1 MFAETLSLLQWDW
14 RLLIAAVDLGVVI
27 LASAHVVLTKR
38 DNRAALG
45 WIGVIW
51 LAPIIGSIIYFGF
64 GVNRIRRKAR
74 KLRRKESKRQRLQL
88 EQAAAHE
95 LHQVLAD
102 ESLHLTSLSEF
113 VTGMTGSSLLPGNK
127 ITPLHCGDEAY
138 ARMLKAIDGSEH
150 SISLCTYIFDNDSAG
165 QEFTAA
171 LTRARE
177 RGVEVR
183 VLIDDVG
190 TRYSWPSIKGVL
202 RAGHVPFDT
211 FLPTLVPWQL
221 HYTNLRN
228 HRKILVV
235 DGKIGFT
242 GGMNIRAGHRL
253 NPPSP
258 HPVRDLHFEFEGP
271 VVAQLQECF
280 VGDWEFARGELL
292 EGKHWFP
299 TLHPQGPALCR
310 GLADGPDSRADTIK
324 FTLLAAINAAR
335 RSLTVVTPYFLPDI
349 TLITALNVAAMRGVH
364 VRILLPAKNNLALVQ
379 WASTAQL
386 WQVLERGCEVYLT
399 APPFDHTK
407 IVLVDDAWSFIGSA
421 NWDARSLR
429 LNFEFNV
436 ECYDLDLAAKLNDL
450 IHTKLQTAR
459 KITLK
464 DVDSR
469 PLLIRLRDG
478 FARLASPYL

>member
-1 MFAETLSLLQWDW
+1 MFDEFLKDFDW
-14 RLLIAAVDLGVVI
+14 AWTFFIAALDLAIVL

-51 LAPIIGSIIYFGF
+51 LTPIVGAILYYLF

-74 KLRRKESKRQRLQL
+74 KLRKKESKLKRLQL

-95 LHQVLAD
+95 LQRVLEEDA
-102 ESLHLTSLSEF
+102 LHLTSLSEF
-113 VTGMTGSSLLPGNK
+113 VNGLSGSPLLPGNK

-138 ARMLKAIDGSEH
+138 VRMLAAIGAAKH
-150 SISLCTYIFDNDSAG
+150 SITLCTYIFDNDAAG
-165 QEFTAA
+165 REFSTALA
-171 LTRARE
+171 HAVE
-177 RGVEVR
+177 RGVQVR

-190 TRYSWPSIKGVL
+190 TRYSWPSIKREL
-202 RAGHVPFDT
+202 RKGSVPFNT

-235 DGKIGFT
+235 DGRLGFT

-253 NPPSP
+253 DPPSK
-258 HPVRDLHFEFEGP
+258 HPVRDLHFEIEGP

-280 VGDWEFARGELL
+280 VGDWEFATGEVL
-292 EGKHWFP
+292 EGKLWFP

-310 GLADGPDSRADTIK
+310 GISDGPDTRRDTLR
-324 FTLLAAINAAR
+324 FTLLAAINAAQ
-335 RSLTVVTPYFLPDI
+335 RSLTIVTPYFLPDV

-364 VRILLPAKNNLALVQ
+364 VSILLPEKNNLALVQ

-386 WQVLERGCEVYLT
+386 WQVLERGCDVYLT
-399 APPFDHTK
+399 KAPFDHTK
-407 IVLVDDAWSFIGSA
+407 IVLVDDAWSFVGSA

-436 ECYDLDLAAKLNDL
+436 ECYDLDFAAALNKLIRAKLN
-450 IHTKLQTAR
+450 TAR
-459 KITLK
+459 KITLQE
-464 DVDSR
+464 VDSR
-469 PLLIRLRDG
+469 PLLIRIRDG
-478 FARLASPYL
+478 IARLATPYL